1 MYQQKETIMKA
12 ILNINLTDS
21 QYNNLV
27 AKVMHNTRR
36 AWEADEKGDHAN
48 GILSGIGKVSCQLLY
63 IIYRD
68 DKTLGLA
75 LSPETIS
82 AINFVNLCVPVSIE
96 DCVSFISKFIPETIN
111 VLGETLTKADAEVIF
126 ENLTD
131 EFDDLK
137 LDIATGG
144 EIDMSEASS
153 HCLLMKA
160 FMDAG
165 VGKLQT
171 ASELLVRLFA
181 ESGDEDEARIILK
194 FSM

>member
-1 MYQQKETIMKA
+1 MKT
-12 ILNINLTDS
+12 ILNINLTDN
-21 QYNNLV
+21 QYKSLV
-27 AKVMHNTRR
+27 AKVMYNTRR

-48 GILSGIGKVSCQLLY
+48 GILSGIGKVSCQLLHN
-63 IIYRD
+63 IYRN

-82 AINFVNLCVPVSIE
+82 AINFVNLCVPVAVE
-96 DCVSFISKFIPETIN
+96 DCISFIRKFIPETVN
-111 VLGETLTKADAEVIF
+111 VLGETLTKTDAKIIF
-126 ENLTD
+126 ESLTGD
-131 EFDDLK
+131 FEDM
-137 LDIATGG
+137 LDMSACGG
-144 EIDMSEASS
+144 IDMSESSS

-171 ASELLVRLFA
+171 ASEMLVRLLA